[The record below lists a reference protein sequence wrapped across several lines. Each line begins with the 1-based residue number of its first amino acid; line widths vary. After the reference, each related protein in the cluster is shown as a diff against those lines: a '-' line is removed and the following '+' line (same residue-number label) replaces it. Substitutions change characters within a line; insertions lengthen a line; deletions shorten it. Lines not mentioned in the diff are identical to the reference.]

1 MPRRRNTRCSTLA
14 DASSSSG
21 SSCGAIS
28 TMVTSAPNDRHTDAN
43 STPITP
49 PPRMIADFGTRSSC
63 SASSE
68 VITRSPSSVRPGSER
83 GTDPVAST
91 TWSPV

>member
-1 MPRRRNTRCSTLA
+1 MPRRLKARCSTLA

-21 SSCGAIS
+21 RSCGAIS
-28 TMVTSAPNDRHTDAN
+28 TIVTSAPNDRHTDAN

-49 PPRMIADFGTRSSC
+49 PPRMTTDEGTRSSRR
-63 SASSE
+63 ASSE
-68 VITRSPSSVRPGSER
+68 VMTRTPSSVRPGSDL
-83 GTDPVAST
+83 GTEPVAST

>member
-1 MPRRRNTRCSTLA
+1 MPRRRNARCSTFA

-21 SSCGAIS
+21 SSCGTIS
-28 TMVTSAPNDRHTDAN
+28 TIVTSAPNDRHTEAN

-49 PPRMIADFGTRSSC
+49 PPKMITDDGTRSSC

-68 VITRSPSSVRPGSER
+68 VMTRTPSSARPGSDL
-83 GTDPVAST
+83 GTEPVAST

>member
-1 MPRRRNTRCSTLA
+1 MPRRRKTRCSTFA
-14 DASSSSG
+14 DPSSSSG

-28 TMVTSAPNDRHTDAN
+28 TMVTSAPNDRHTEAN

-49 PPRMIADFGTRSSC
+49 PPRMMTDDGTRSSR

-68 VITRSPSSVRPGSER
+68 LITRTPSSARPGSDL